1 MDQKVRKYVQDQ
13 HMIEKTDRVLAGVS
27 GGADS
32 ICLLFVLLELQKELG
47 FELRAVHVNHQI
59 RGKDADSDQEYV
71 ETVCKEQGID
81 LVVYKE
87 DVPKY
92 AEKHKLTEEEAGREV
107 RRFAF
112 LRQMELWGG
121 TKIALAHHRNDNVE
135 TLIFHLCRGTGLAG
149 LAGIAPADG
158 PWIHPLLC
166 VDRKEIESYL
176 EKRGISY
183 CTDETNL
190 DIRYTRNRIRQKILP
205 YLEQYINRESVQH
218 MARTMEEMTRG
229 ESICGKRSGTICRG
243 MRVGSLRRC
252 DAERRGL
259 QASAGGVEKLCT
271 SACIMPD
278 SGKEERSSGCAYRG
292 AGRIV

>member
-59 RGKDADSDQEYV
+59 RGADADSDQEYV
-71 ETVCKEQGID
+71 ETVCKEQGVD

-121 TKIALAHHRNDNVE
+121 TKIALAHHRNDTDLSPVPRDGA
-135 TLIFHLCRGTGLAG
+135 CRTCRYCSGRWT
-149 LAGIAPADG
+149 
-158 PWIHPLLC
+158 
-166 VDRKEIESYL
+166 VDSSAFVCGS
-176 EKRGISY
+176 KR
-183 CTDETNL
+183 D
-190 DIRYTRNRIRQKILP
+190 
-205 YLEQYINRESVQH
+205 
-218 MARTMEEMTRG
+218 
-229 ESICGKRSGTICRG
+229 
-243 MRVGSLRRC
+243 
-252 DAERRGL
+252 
-259 QASAGGVEKLCT
+259 
-271 SACIMPD
+271 
-278 SGKEERSSGCAYRG
+278 
-292 AGRIV
+292 

>member
-59 RGKDADSDQEYV
+59 RGADADSDQEYV

-218 MARTMEEMTRG
+218 MARTMEEMTGVKAYVEREVERYAG
-229 ESICGKRSGTICRG
+229 ECVSEVS
-243 MRVGSLRRC
+243 
-252 DAERRGL
+252 
-259 QASAGGVEKLCT
+259 GGVML
-271 SACIMPD
+271 
-278 SGKEERSSGCAYRG
+278 KEEAYRQ
-292 AGRIV
+292 VP